1 MQSMS
6 MEMRSQDDTGEERVN
21 IVIDFSHP
29 KRAQKKIYWLDRDKV
44 LKGKKWYWI
53 GRRSQDILFSLLALT
68 VLAVPMLVIA
78 LVIWVDSPGAS
89 PIFSQDRVGRDGKI
103 FKFYK
108 FRSMVSNAEAKLNEI
123 LAQNEMN
130 GPVFKIKNDPR
141 I

>member
-123 LAQNEMN
+123 LDQNEMN

>member
-108 FRSMVSNAEAKLNEI
+108 FRSMVPNAEAKLNEI